1 MSLGPEKIILIL
13 VVALIVFGP
22 QRLPEIARQVGAM
35 VRELR
40 RMQDSVRGE
49 LEQVLHPDFTAPDA
63 DGRTLDVGSNG
74 DVGSEG
80 GSGDVTPSTIASL
93 EETDHAALPPGSY
106 GPDMSYSPP
115 ESANGSTNA
124 GTNGWAN
131 GHAGDYSTDDVT
143 DDGFAGPRSFS

>member
-13 VVALIVFGP
+13 VVALVVFGP

-49 LEQVLHPDFTAPDA
+49 LEQVLHPDFSAPN
-63 DGRTLDVGSNG
+63 DGVQDDSANELRS
-74 DVGSEG
+74 
-80 GSGDVTPSTIASL
+80 SGD
-93 EETDHAALPPGSY
+93 TDHAALPPGSF
-106 GPDMSYSPP
+106 GPDMSYSPDTGANNTNG
-115 ESANGSTNA
+115 SANGTS
-124 GTNGWAN
+124 
-131 GHAGDYSTDDVT
+131 GDYASEDVT

>member
-35 VRELR
+35 LHELR

-49 LEQVLHPDFTAPDA
+49 LEQVLHPDFQPPDA
-63 DGRTLDVGSNG
+63 GPADAGVHSDGGAVSANG
-74 DVGSEG
+74 
-80 GSGDVTPSTIASL
+80 ASSHFD
-93 EETDHAALPPGSY
+93 TDHLALPPGSFAS
-106 GPDMSYSPP
+106 DMSHPDATP
-115 ESANGSTNA
+115 TSTT
-124 GTNGWAN
+124 GELP
-131 GHAGDYSTDDVT
+131 TDDVT

>member
-35 VRELR
+35 MRELR

-63 DGRTLDVGSNG
+63 DGRTVDVGTG
-74 DVGSEG
+74 AA
-80 GSGDVTPSTIASL
+80 ASV
-93 EETDHAALPPGSY
+93 EDTDHAVLAPGSY
-106 GPDMSYSPP
+106 GPDMSYSPDP
-115 ESANGSTNA
+115 VRGATNGSANGHSGDSST
-124 GTNGWAN
+124 
-131 GHAGDYSTDDVT
+131 DDVTDDVT